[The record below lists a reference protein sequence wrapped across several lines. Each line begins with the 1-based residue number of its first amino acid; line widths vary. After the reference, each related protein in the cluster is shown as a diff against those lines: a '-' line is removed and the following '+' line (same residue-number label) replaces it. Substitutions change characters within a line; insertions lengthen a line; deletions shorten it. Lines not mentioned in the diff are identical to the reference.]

1 VWVSGQLRR
10 RIGGAVELQ
19 KIVLPLEA
27 NGLWFGSAYF
37 LALRCLALVL
47 SVQNVSHG
55 RKLVVFRIVLLD
67 WVSHYLTLGLQVRV
81 ASLLHE
87 ITVHSILQQFFE
99 LIASWRLPRQIK
111 GPG

>member
-1 VWVSGQLRR
+1 MWVSGQLRR

-27 NGLWFGSAYF
+27 NGLWFGPAHF

-67 WVSHYLTLGLQVRV
+67 RVSHYLTLGLQVRV

-87 ITVHSILQQFFE
+87 IIVHGILQQFFE